1 MSRIDSLISTDR
13 GQGLVGTGQQQRLAT
28 LWETQTGAIA
38 SPKELSSLISNS
50 LQEETLYR

>member
-13 GQGLVGTGQQQRLAT
+13 EQVLVGTGQQQRLAT
-28 LWETQTGAIA
+28 LWEIQTGVIA

-50 LQEETLYR
+50 LQEETL